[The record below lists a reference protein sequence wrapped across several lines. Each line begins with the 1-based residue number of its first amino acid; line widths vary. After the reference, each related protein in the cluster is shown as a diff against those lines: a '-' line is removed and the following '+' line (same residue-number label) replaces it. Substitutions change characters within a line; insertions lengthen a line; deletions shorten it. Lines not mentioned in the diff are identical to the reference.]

1 MGGNG
6 KNWDRHNRNNKG
18 KGKSRY
24 HEYEGDDQHYN
35 RGKNHDAIK
44 DKQLKRYRL
53 DLGGIKIL
61 GLLNQDQALD
71 VKRKWIHLPTKDRNR
86 EEMHKVIKN
95 VCNTLCRQASKE
107 LDEWLD
113 EHASDSDSIIME
125 QIERVAKGQT
135 DQELNAMT
143 PRKFMDRERYGL
155 LNHLKGPELWKKE
168 EDERLKN
175 MHITALEAKCE
186 VQDKRIND
194 LCNMT
199 KHNTASIAHGASE
212 KAAILEEEACKRKRR
227 KFHDEDL
234 KERKVPDDA
243 MANSGS
249 EKAEVP
255 GKKGEIVISKLE
267 EVPPSQAG
275 SEAGEHAGK
284 IIKSDAGSQSDSD
297 SDTHESTL
305 MVCICTREDHT
316 TVLKK
321 KNTILGCTTCKV
333 GWAKTIRQRR

>member
-24 HEYEGDDQHYN
+24 HEGDDQHYN
-35 RGKNHDAIK
+35 RGKNHDAGK

-61 GLLNQDQALD
+61 GLLDQDQALD
-71 VKRKWIHLPTKDRNR
+71 VKRKWTHLPTKDRNR

-113 EHASDSDSIIME
+113 EHASDSDTVIME
-125 QIERVAKGQT
+125 QIEKVAKGQT
-135 DQELNAMT
+135 EQELNAMT
-143 PRKFMDRERYGL
+143 PRKFVDRERYGL

-168 EDERLKN
+168 EDERLKT

-227 KFHDEDL
+227 RFHDEDL

-243 MANSGS
+243 MTNSGS

-255 GKKGEIVISKLE
+255 GKKEETVFSKPE
-267 EVPPSQAG
+267 EVPPSQTG

-284 IIKSDAGSQSDSD
+284 LIKSDAGSQSDSE